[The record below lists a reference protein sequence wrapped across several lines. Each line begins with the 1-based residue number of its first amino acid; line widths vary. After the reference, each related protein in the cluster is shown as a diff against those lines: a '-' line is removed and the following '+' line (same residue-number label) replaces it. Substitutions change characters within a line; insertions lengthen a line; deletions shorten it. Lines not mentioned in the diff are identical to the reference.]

1 MKNGGT
7 KKKEWT
13 KLDTEK
19 SDRLRKML
27 QEAFVPIME
36 KLEKIE
42 QEIEALK
49 KEQHKFKNEQSWW
62 TLNRKDA
69 NKFVTRTQKGCVF
82 L

>member
-1 MKNGGT
+1 M
-7 KKKEWT
+7 
-13 KLDTEK
+13 DTEK

-49 KEQHKFKNEQSWW
+49 KEQHKFKNEQS
-62 TLNRKDA
+62 
-69 NKFVTRTQKGCVF
+69 
-82 L
+82 